1 METNVKDTTMISI
14 KRTDS
19 DNPDFQHLVTE
30 LDKYLAIRN
39 GDTNDFFVQFN
50 QIDQI
55 KHVVLVYENEEAVA
69 CGAMKAYDPET
80 MEIKRMFVPAAKRG
94 LGLASKVLEELE
106 SWAAELNYSKC
117 ILETGDDMKEAIG
130 LYKKCGFTVIPNYG
144 QYKGVLDSV
153 CFEKELKSN

>member
-1 METNVKDTTMISI
+1 METNVKATTMISI
-14 KRTDS
+14 IRTDS

-55 KHVVLVYENEEAVA
+55 KHVVLVYENEKAVA

-117 ILETGDDMKEAIG
+117 ILETGDDMKEAVG
-130 LYKKCGFTVIPNYG
+130 LYKKYGYTVIPNYG
-144 QYKGVLDSV
+144 QYKDVLDSV